1 VLFRRLP
8 SPARRLEAIVVLDL
22 PSYGPDLDLHRDPS
36 TGLALAE
43 LVGWERRAEL
53 SLLQKAG
60 GHSHRTARLVY

>member
-1 VLFRRLP
+1 MESQSQLTQ
-8 SPARRLEAIVVLDL
+8 AIVVLDL
-22 PSYGPDLDLHRDPS
+22 PSYGTDLDLHREPS